1 MPQPTPSEVP
11 MPSPDPARQAFT
23 GLGGATIAITGGAR
37 GIGWSAALLAEKAG
51 AHIVVGDLSDDSL
64 ENVEQ
69 RARADGLNIRGVK
82 VDVSVDEQVRS
93 FLRDAAADGR
103 PLGVVCSAGI
113 APDVDV
119 LEMTPEQWQVVQ
131 DVNLRGT
138 FVAAQEAAR
147 IMRDRGTGGAIVT
160 ISSAVGT
167 TGSPNLT
174 HYAATKGGVITMTR
188 SMAREVGKYGV
199 RVNCVSP
206 GGGLNTPLYL
216 NRATPEQV
224 AARVAGLPMRRLGE
238 PEDCANFIV
247 FLLSDLSSWITGQN
261 FNINGGSIMP

>member
-1 MPQPTPSEVP
+1 MS
-11 MPSPDPARQAFT
+11 SPDPAQLAFP
-23 GLGGATIAITGGAR
+23 GLDGATIAITGGAR
-37 GIGWSAALLAEKAG
+37 GIGWAAALLAERAG
-51 AHIVVGDLSDDSL
+51 AHVVVGDLSEESL
-64 ENVEQ
+64 ENVETA
-69 RARADGLNIRGVK
+69 ARGGGLNIRGVEL
-82 VDVSVDEQVRS
+82 DVSDDVAVRA
-93 FLRDAAADGR
+93 FVEEAASDGR
-103 PLGVVCSAGI
+103 RLGLVCSAGI

-119 LEMTPEQWQVVQ
+119 LDMTSDQWQVVQ

-138 FVAAQEAAR
+138 FTAAQAAAR
-147 IMRDRGTGGAIVT
+147 VMRDRGTGGPIVT

-167 TGSPNLT
+167 TGSPGLT
-174 HYAATKGGVITMTR
+174 HYAATKGGVIAMTR
-188 SMAREVGKYGV
+188 SMAREVGKYAV

-224 AARVAGLPMRRLGE
+224 AARIAGLPMRRLGE

-261 FNINGGSIMP
+261 FNVNGGSIMP

>member
-1 MPQPTPSEVP
+1 MS
-11 MPSPDPARQAFT
+11 SPDPARLAFP
-23 GLGGATIAITGGAR
+23 GLVGATIAITGGAR
-37 GIGWSAALLAEKAG
+37 GIGWAAALLAERAG
-51 AHIVVGDLSDDSL
+51 ANVVVGDLSDESL
-64 ENVEQ
+64 AEV
-69 RARADGLNIRGVK
+69 ADVAGSRGLNIRGFK
-82 VDVSVDEQVRS
+82 LDVAVDEDSRAFIQ
-93 FLRDAAADGR
+93 DAASDGQR
-103 PLGVVCSAGI
+103 LGLVCSAGI

-119 LEMTPEQWQVVQ
+119 LEMTAEQWQVVQ

-138 FVAAQEAAR
+138 FTAAQEAAR
-147 IMRDRGTGGAIVT
+147 VMRDRGTGGPVVT

-167 TGSPNLT
+167 TGSPGLT
-174 HYAATKGGVITMTR
+174 HYAATKGGVIAMTR

-224 AARVAGLPMRRLGE
+224 AARIAGLPMRRLGE